1 MTIES
6 STILLNHPW
15 SSSNRSITYDISF
28 PRLSSKIYRISC
40 HELATRYIS
49 LSSPHLL
56 SINHKKG
63 KEERKKYS
71 WNQRVRGKARNNSIY
86 VESTL
91 SLIEGK
97 VRTQK
102 FTQSTKST
110 VRQGSTQRLIP
121 LREEPLLL
129 NGGACFL
136 SRRSLPRHRSRD
148 VDSSISK
155 RPPPPSP
162 PFCVIITACYN
173 YHGKHGQDPR
183 SFLRTFPTFLSSLS
197 CEILLVSFRPCRGN
211 FLPICSGCTSPC
223 KSIRGV
229 YSLEIVRGRGC
240 WELNRFCSIIF

>member
-148 VDSSISK
+148 VDSSIPK
-155 RPPPPSP
+155 RPPPLPLLR
-162 PFCVIITACYN
+162 N
-173 YHGKHGQDPR
+173 YHCLLQLPR
-183 SFLRTFPTFLSSLS
+183 QTRPGSTLLSS
-197 CEILLVSFRPCRGN
+197 N
-211 FLPICSGCTSPC
+211 FSHLPLLPILRDTS
-223 KSIRGV
+223 R
-229 YSLEIVRGRGC
+229 
-240 WELNRFCSIIF
+240 